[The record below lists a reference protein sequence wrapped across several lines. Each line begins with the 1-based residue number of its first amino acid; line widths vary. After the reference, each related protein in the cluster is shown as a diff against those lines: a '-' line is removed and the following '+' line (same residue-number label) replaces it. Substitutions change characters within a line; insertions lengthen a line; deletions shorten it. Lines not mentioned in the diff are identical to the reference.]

1 MRILTRYI
9 LGEVTSHALLGTA
22 IFTFI
27 IFTRELGQILE
38 LVVRNSAPLPSAA
51 ELFFLT
57 VPGALTLTVPAGVL
71 IGILI
76 GLSRLAA
83 DSEITAMKASGVGVW
98 NFLRILSIFFLAAWL
113 LALANN
119 IYLAPRS
126 QAALSRLQDRLKG
139 SQVSFEIQPRVF
151 YEGFPKMVLYVNDVK
166 SAQGAAIWKG
176 VFIAD
181 TSTPGAPK
189 ITLAEQGIL
198 VSESKNTLHLH
209 LRNGSLHESDPTAAD
224 KYQISTF
231 EETDLPITLP
241 ESGAAKDQPPSS
253 LAEIPTFQL
262 PQVARTKKNPVIAR
276 WYWIEFHRR
285 FALPTACIVLA
296 LVGFPLGLSAKK
308 GGKSAGFVLTIIL
321 VFAYYF
327 VSLTGVSLARQGRIS
342 PALGVWLA
350 NIVGLGAG
358 AFLLWRSERRPFEIA
373 ALKGTWTSLKARF
386 QGGTLLMPS
395 APVENAFDR
404 AVSRKRVFSASFPM
418 ILDDFVLRDLVL
430 NLSLVLA
437 AMLMLSLVFTV
448 FELLGDIL
456 RNQVSP
462 WTVGEYLLNV
472 TPYFLYNSAQYGVL
486 LAVLISLGMMQRY
499 NEVTALKATGIS
511 IYRMIVPVLLAA
523 VLVALGLFLSDQF
536 YLPHANKRQD
546 ALLNTIKGKP
556 PQTYLNPY
564 RKWIFGQHSTIYYYQ
579 LFDPDKNQF
588 GDLSVFQFNP
598 VAFQMVNRI
607 YAGRAN
613 WDDSLHRWVCSQG
626 WQRSFH
632 NDAIQDF
639 HTFDVSTFPAV
650 SEPPSYFRKEV
661 KQSLEMNYEQL
672 RSYIH
677 DLQQSGFE
685 VVRLRVQLQKKLA
698 FPVIT
703 FVMALL
709 AIPFALSAGKR
720 GAVAGVATAIGIAAI
735 YSMVSGLFEAMGNIS
750 QLPPVLAAW
759 SPDVIFALVGG
770 YLILKVPTC
779 RKRAWEHQGL
789 ET

>member
-1 MRILTRYI
+1 MRIFTRYI

-27 IFTRELGQILE
+27 IFSRELGQILE

-51 ELFFLT
+51 ELFVLT
-57 VPGALTLTVPAGVL
+57 LPEALTLTLPAGVL

-83 DSEITAMKASGVGVW
+83 DSEITAMKASGVGIW
-98 NFLRILSIFFLAAWL
+98 NFLRILSIFFLAAWV

-119 IYLAPRS
+119 VYLAPRA

-139 SQVSFEIQPRVF
+139 SQVSFQIQPRVF
-151 YEGFPKMVLYVNDVK
+151 YEGFPKKVLYVNDVK

-198 VSESKNTLHLH
+198 VSEGNNTLHLH
-209 LRNGSLHESDPTAAD
+209 LMNGSLHESDPATPD
-224 KYQISTF
+224 KYQVSTF

-241 ESGAAKDQPPSS
+241 ESSAAKDQPPSS
-253 LAEIPTFQL
+253 LAQIPTFQL
-262 PQVARTKKNPVIAR
+262 PQVARSKKDPVVAR
-276 WYWIEFHRR
+276 WYDIEFHRR

-327 VSLTGVSLARQGRIS
+327 VSLTGISLARQGRIS

-350 NIVGLGAG
+350 NIVCVAVA

-373 ALKGTWTSLKARF
+373 ALKGTWTSLKAKI

-395 APVENAFDR
+395 APENAFER
-404 AVSRKRVFSASFPM
+404 AATRKRVFPSSFPM
-418 ILDDFVLRDLVL
+418 ILDDFVLRDFVL
-430 NLSLVLA
+430 NLSLMLA
-437 AMLMLSLVFTV
+437 AMLLLSLVFTV
-448 FELLGDIL
+448 FELFGDIL

-462 WTVGEYLLNV
+462 WVVGEYLLNV

-486 LAVLISLGMMQRY
+486 LAVLITLGMMQRY

-511 IYRMIVPVLLAA
+511 IYRIIVPVLVAA
-523 VLVALGLFLSDQF
+523 VLVAGGLFLSDQF

-579 LFDPDKNQF
+579 FFDPDKNQF

-598 VAFQMVNRI
+598 ATFQMVNRI
-607 YAGRAN
+607 YAGRAT
-613 WDDSLHRWVCSQG
+613 WDDRLHRWVCSQG

-632 NDAIQDF
+632 NAAIQDF
-639 HTFDVSTFPAV
+639 HTFDVSTFTAV
-650 SEPPSYFRKEV
+650 SEPPTYFRKEV

-672 RSYIH
+672 RNYIH

-720 GAVAGVATAIGIAAI
+720 GAVAGVATAIGIAAV
-735 YSMVSGLFEAMGNIS
+735 YSLISGLFEAMGNIS

-770 YLILKVPTC
+770 YLILKVPT
-779 RKRAWEHQGL
+779 
-789 ET
+789 

>member
-83 DSEITAMKASGVGVW
+83 ESEITAMKASGIGVW
-98 NFLRILSIFFLAAWL
+98 NFLRILSIFFLVAWL

-119 IYLAPRS
+119 VYLAPRS

-139 SQVSFEIQPRVF
+139 SQISFQIQPRVF
-151 YEGFPKMVLYVNDVK
+151 YEGFPKKVLYVNDVK

-181 TSTPGAPK
+181 TTTPGAPK

-198 VSESKNTLHLH
+198 VSEGTNTLHLH
-209 LRNGSLHESDPTAAD
+209 LLNGSLHESDPTTPD

-262 PQVARTKKNPVIAR
+262 PQVARTSKNQVIAR

-342 PALGVWLA
+342 PGLGVWLA
-350 NIVGLGAG
+350 NIVCLSVA
-358 AFLLWRSERRPFEIA
+358 AFLLWRSERRPFEIV
-373 ALKGTWTSLKARF
+373 ALKGSWTSLKAKI

-395 APVENAFDR
+395 GPAENAFER
-404 AVSRKRVFSASFPM
+404 AATRKRVFSLSFPM
-418 ILDDFVLRDLVL
+418 ILDDFVLRDFVL
-430 NLSLVLA
+430 NFSLVLA

-511 IYRMIVPVLLAA
+511 IYRIIVPVLLAA

-759 SPDVIFALVGG
+759 SPDVIFALVSG
-770 YLILKVPTC
+770 YLILKVPT
-779 RKRAWEHQGL
+779 
-789 ET
+789 

>member
-51 ELFFLT
+51 ELFLLT
-57 VPGALTLTVPAGVL
+57 IPEALTLTLPAGVL

-98 NFLRILSIFFLAAWL
+98 SFLRILSIFFLGVWL

-119 IYLAPRS
+119 VYLAPRA
-126 QAALSRLQDRLKG
+126 QAALARLQDRLKG
-139 SQVSFEIQPRVF
+139 SQISFQIQPRVF
-151 YEGFPKMVLYVNDVK
+151 YEGFPKKVLYVNDVK

-198 VSESKNTLHLH
+198 VSEGKNTLHLH
-209 LRNGSLHESDPTAAD
+209 LMNGSLHESDPSSPD

-231 EETDLPITLP
+231 EGTDLPITLP
-241 ESGAAKDQPPSS
+241 ESVAAKDQPPSS
-253 LAEIPTFQL
+253 LAEVPTFQL
-262 PQVARTKKNPVIAR
+262 PQLARTRKNPLVAN

-327 VSLTGVSLARQGRIS
+327 VSLTGISLARQGRIS

-350 NIVGLGAG
+350 NLVCLGAG
-358 AFLLWRSERRPFEIA
+358 VFLLWRSERRPFEIA
-373 ALKGTWTSLKARF
+373 ALKGTWASLKARF
-386 QGGTLLMPS
+386 QGGTLLVPS
-395 APVENAFDR
+395 APTENAFER
-404 AVSRKRVFSASFPM
+404 AATRTRVFRASFPM
-418 ILDDFVLRDLVL
+418 ILDDFVLRDFVL
-430 NLSLVLA
+430 NLSLMMA
-437 AMLMLSLVFTV
+437 AMLMVLLVATV
-448 FELLGDIL
+448 FELFGDIL
-456 RNQVSP
+456 RNHVSTL
-462 WTVGEYLLNV
+462 TVGEYLLNV

-486 LAVLISLGMMQRY
+486 LAVLVTLGLMQRY

-511 IYRMIVPVLLAA
+511 IYRMIVPVLVAA
-523 VLVALGLFLSDQF
+523 VLIAVALFLSDQF

-598 VAFQMVNRI
+598 ATFQMTNRI

-613 WDDSLHRWVCSQG
+613 WDESLHRWICAQG
-626 WQRSFH
+626 WQRSFE
-632 NDAIQDF
+632 NAAIQDF
-639 HTFDVSTFPAV
+639 HTFDVSTFTAV
-650 SEPPSYFRKEV
+650 SEPPTYFRKEV

-672 RSYIH
+672 SQYIH
-677 DLQQSGFE
+677 ELQQGGFE
-685 VVRLRVQLQKKLA
+685 VVRLKVQLQKKIA

-720 GAVAGVATAIGIAAI
+720 GAVAGVATAIGIAVV
-735 YSMVSGLFEAMGNIS
+735 YSLVSGLFEAVGNIS
-750 QLPPVLAAW
+750 GLPPVLAAW

-770 YLILKVPTC
+770 YLILKVPT
-779 RKRAWEHQGL
+779 
-789 ET
+789 

>member
-57 VPGALTLTVPAGVL
+57 VPEALTLTLPAGVL

-119 IYLAPRS
+119 VYLAPRS

-151 YEGFPKMVLYVNDVK
+151 YEGFPKKVLYVNDVK

-209 LRNGSLHESDPTAAD
+209 LINGSLHESDPTSPD

-241 ESGAAKDQPPSS
+241 EGGATKDQPPSS
-253 LAEIPTFQL
+253 LAQIPTFQL
-262 PQVARTKKNPVIAR
+262 PQIARTKKNPVLAG

-342 PALGVWLA
+342 AGLGVWLA
-350 NIVGLGAG
+350 NMVGLVAVV
-358 AFLLWRSERRPFEIA
+358 FLLWRSERRPFEIA
-373 ALKGTWTSLKARF
+373 ALKGTWASLKGRIHR
-386 QGGTLLMPS
+386 GTLLIPS
-395 APVENAFDR
+395 ASTENAFER
-404 AVSRKRVFSASFPM
+404 ASTRTRVFRLSFPM
-418 ILDDFVLRDLVL
+418 ILDDFVLRDFVL

-462 WTVGEYLLNV
+462 WIVGEYLLNV

-486 LAVLISLGMMQRY
+486 LAVLITLGMMQRY

-511 IYRMIVPVLLAA
+511 IYRIVVPVLVAA
-523 VLVALGLFLSDQF
+523 VLVAGSLFLSDQF
-536 YLPHANKRQD
+536 YLPRANKRQD

-579 LFDPDKNQF
+579 FFDPDKNQF
-588 GDLSVFQFNP
+588 ADLSVFQFNP
-598 VAFQMVNRI
+598 ATFQMVNRI

-626 WQRSFH
+626 WQRSFR
-632 NDAIQDF
+632 NTAMQDF
-639 HTFDVSTFPAV
+639 HTFDVSTFTAV
-650 SEPPSYFRKEV
+650 SEPPTYFRKEV

-672 RSYIH
+672 SQYIH

-709 AIPFALSAGKR
+709 AIPFSLSAGKR
-720 GAVAGVATAIGIAAI
+720 GAVAGVATAIGIAAV
-735 YSMVSGLFEAMGNIS
+735 YSVVSGLFEAMGNIS

-770 YLILKVPTC
+770 YLILKVPT
-779 RKRAWEHQGL
+779 
-789 ET
+789 

>member
-57 VPGALTLTVPAGVL
+57 VPEALTLTLPAGVL

-119 IYLAPRS
+119 VYLAPRS

-151 YEGFPKMVLYVNDVK
+151 YEGFPKKVLYVNDVK

-209 LRNGSLHESDPTAAD
+209 LINGSLHESDPTSPD

-241 ESGAAKDQPPSS
+241 EGGATKDQPPSS
-253 LAEIPTFQL
+253 LAQIPTFQL
-262 PQVARTKKNPVIAR
+262 PQIARTKKNPVLAG

-342 PALGVWLA
+342 AGLGVWLA
-350 NIVGLGAG
+350 NIVGLVAG
-358 AFLLWRSERRPFEIA
+358 VFLLWRSERRPFEIA
-373 ALKGTWTSLKARF
+373 ALKGTWASLKGRIHR
-386 QGGTLLMPS
+386 GTLLIPS
-395 APVENAFDR
+395 ASAENAFER
-404 AVSRKRVFSASFPM
+404 ASTRTRVFRLSFPM
-418 ILDDFVLRDLVL
+418 ILDDFVLRDFVL

-462 WTVGEYLLNV
+462 WIVGEYLLNV

-486 LAVLISLGMMQRY
+486 LAVLITLGMMQRY

-511 IYRMIVPVLLAA
+511 IYRIVVPVLVAA
-523 VLVALGLFLSDQF
+523 VLVAGSLFLSDQF
-536 YLPHANKRQD
+536 YLPRANKRQD

-579 LFDPDKNQF
+579 FFDPDKNQF
-588 GDLSVFQFNP
+588 ADLSVFQFNP
-598 VAFQMVNRI
+598 ATFQMVNRI

-626 WQRSFH
+626 WQRSFR
-632 NDAIQDF
+632 NTAMQDF
-639 HTFDVSTFPAV
+639 HTFDVSTFTAV
-650 SEPPSYFRKEV
+650 SEPPTYFRKEV

-672 RSYIH
+672 SQYIH

-709 AIPFALSAGKR
+709 AIPFSLAAGKR
-720 GAVAGVATAIGIAAI
+720 GAVAGVATAIGIAAV
-735 YSMVSGLFEAMGNIS
+735 YSVVSGLFEAMGNIS

-770 YLILKVPTC
+770 YLILKVPT
-779 RKRAWEHQGL
+779 
-789 ET
+789 

>member
-83 DSEITAMKASGVGVW
+83 DSEITAMKASGIGVW
-98 NFLRILSIFFLAAWL
+98 NFLRILSIFFLVAWL

-119 IYLAPRS
+119 VYLAPRS

-139 SQVSFEIQPRVF
+139 SQISFQIQPRVF
-151 YEGFPKMVLYVNDVK
+151 YEGFPKKVLYVNDVK

-181 TSTPGAPK
+181 TTTPGAPK

-198 VSESKNTLHLH
+198 VSEGTNTLHLH
-209 LRNGSLHESDPTAAD
+209 LLNGSLHESDPTTPD

-262 PQVARTKKNPVIAR
+262 PQVARTSKNQVMAR

-342 PALGVWLA
+342 PGLGVWLA
-350 NIVGLGAG
+350 NIVCLSVA
-358 AFLLWRSERRPFEIA
+358 AFLLWRSERRPFEIV
-373 ALKGTWTSLKARF
+373 ALKGSWTSLKAKI
-386 QGGTLLMPS
+386 QGGTLLMP
-395 APVENAFDR
+395 AGPAENAFER
-404 AVSRKRVFSASFPM
+404 AATRKRVFSLSFPM
-418 ILDDFVLRDLVL
+418 ILDDFVLRDFVL
-430 NLSLVLA
+430 NFSLVLA

-511 IYRMIVPVLLAA
+511 IYRIIVPVLLAA

-770 YLILKVPTC
+770 YLILKVPT
-779 RKRAWEHQGL
+779 
-789 ET
+789 

>member
-51 ELFFLT
+51 ELFVLT
-57 VPGALTLTVPAGVL
+57 VPEALTLTLPAGVL
-71 IGILI
+71 IGVLI

-83 DSEITAMKASGVGVW
+83 DSEITAMKASGIGVW
-98 NFLRILSIFFLAAWL
+98 NFLRILSIFFLAAWV
-113 LALANN
+113 LALVNN
-119 IYLAPRS
+119 VYLAPRA

-181 TSTPGAPK
+181 TSVPGSPK
-189 ITLAEQGIL
+189 ITLAQQGIL
-198 VSESKNTLHLH
+198 VSEGRNTLHLH
-209 LRNGSLHESDPTAAD
+209 LINGSLHESDPSTPD

-231 EETDLPITLP
+231 QETDLPITLP
-241 ESGAAKDQPPSS
+241 ESNNAKDQPPLS
-253 LAEIPTFQL
+253 LGEVPTSQL
-262 PQVARTKKNPVIAR
+262 PDLARTRKSPLIAR

-308 GGKSAGFVLTIIL
+308 GGKSAGFVLTILL
-321 VFAYYF
+321 VFAYYL
-327 VSLTGVSLARQGRIS
+327 VSLTGVSLARQGKIS

-350 NIVGLGAG
+350 NAVCLIAG
-358 AFLLWRSERRPFEIA
+358 AFLLWRSEKRPFEIA
-373 ALKGTWTSLKARF
+373 AFKGMWTSLKARI
-386 QGGTLLMPS
+386 QGGTLLVPS
-395 APVENAFDR
+395 TPTENAFER
-404 AVSRKRVFSASFPM
+404 AASRTRVFRLSFPT
-418 ILDDFVLRDLVL
+418 ILDDFVLRDFVM

-462 WTVGEYLLNV
+462 WIVGEYLFNV
-472 TPYFLYNSAQYGVL
+472 TPYLLYNSAQYGVL
-486 LAVLISLGMMQRY
+486 LAVLITLGLMQRY

-511 IYRMIVPVLLAA
+511 IYRTIVPVLVAA
-523 VLVALGLFLSDQF
+523 VLVAAGLFLSDQF

-579 LFDPDKNQF
+579 FFDLDKEQF

-598 VAFQMVNRI
+598 ATFQMTGRI
-607 YAGRAN
+607 YAARAA
-613 WDDSLHRWVCSQG
+613 WDGSLHRWICSQG

-632 NDAIQDF
+632 NAAIQNF
-639 HTFDVSTFPAV
+639 QTFDVSTFAALT
-650 SEPPSYFRKEV
+650 EPPPYFRKEV

-672 RSYIH
+672 SQYIH
-677 DLQQSGFE
+677 DLQQGGFE
-685 VVRLRVQLQKKLA
+685 VVRLKVQLQKKIA
-698 FPVIT
+698 FPIIT

-709 AIPFALSAGKR
+709 AIPFSLSAGKR
-720 GAVAGVATAIGIAAI
+720 GGVAGVATAIGIAVV
-735 YSMVSGLFEAMGNIS
+735 YSVVSGLFEAMGNIS

-770 YLILKVPTC
+770 YLILKVPT
-779 RKRAWEHQGL
+779 
-789 ET
+789 